1 LGFGLMGMILVISL
15 IYFDNYFVWIFYE
28 KAIFVFFFS
37 RFNNIFTCLNICVV
51 IFVMVAGFAKAN
63 LSNWSIP
70 AEELPSDEDHE

>member
-1 LGFGLMGMILVISL
+1 
-15 IYFDNYFVWIFYE
+15 
-28 KAIFVFFFS
+28 VFFFS